1 MAGDGLVTRGTA
13 KVSWGESG
21 ATCSVPGRTA
31 TWLTQSGRRLMPTA
45 RGGTHSPSP
54 PRLGEAVR
62 RRERGRSRCA
72 ASTRAPVAARL
83 PAGTAGSSG
92 IGPRPQGPVSHT
104 HPFPAPLGLLT
115 LPRPLPVLGCP
126 RLAVKAPA
134 EAAGL
139 LLATGDPPASRDAHS
154 LARTQRGSGRR
165 GRDRRGGSGLR
176 RCPQGHSSR
185 SAHGLLQEPRW
196 ESHTR
201 AGGLCATHG

>member
-1 MAGDGLVTRGTA
+1 MAHA
-13 KVSWGESG
+13 E
-21 ATCSVPGRTA
+21 
-31 TWLTQSGRRLMPTA
+31 GRRLMPTA

-62 RRERGRSRCA
+62 AAEGAQQAPGCPSR
-72 ASTRAPVAARL
+72 ARL

-139 LLATGDPPASRDAHS
+139 LLATGDPPASRDAHG